1 MQDTHKSNQRI
12 DGVEYL
18 SLEFKDRN
26 HTDIT
31 PYMEQ
36 AIKFIET
43 KHKENKVVL
52 VHCSAGVSRSPSI
65 LISYLIYTGLSF
77 DEAFKKVR
85 GLRSVVDINCG
96 FKSQLVNFQQQ
107 FRK

>member
-1 MQDTHKSNQRI
+1 MKTYIFTPNATKIADNLFLGNLKAALNKEFLKKENIQCIVEIQDAHKSNKRI
-12 DGVEYL
+12 EGVEYL

-43 KHKENKVVL
+43 KHKENKVG
-52 VHCSAGVSRSPSI
+52 CQ
-65 LISYLIYTGLSF
+65 
-77 DEAFKKVR
+77 EA
-85 GLRSVVDINCG
+85 L
-96 FKSQLVNFQQQ
+96 Q
-107 FRK
+107 F